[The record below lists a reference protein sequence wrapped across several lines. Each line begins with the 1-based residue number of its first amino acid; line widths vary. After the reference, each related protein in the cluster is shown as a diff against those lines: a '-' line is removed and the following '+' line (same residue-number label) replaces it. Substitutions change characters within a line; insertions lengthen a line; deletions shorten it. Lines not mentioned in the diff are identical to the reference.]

1 MNAIILYGSRY
12 GTAQRY
18 AQALADQTGLPVRP
32 FQQAGDLTV
41 YDTFVYF
48 GSLYAGK
55 ILGLSKTLSAL
66 NPEQVDRLLV
76 ATVGLA
82 DPKVPESVATARSSL
97 DKQIPPALLEKT
109 HHVHLRGCID
119 YEVLTLKH
127 RLMMKG
133 LVSYLKKQ
141 PLEKQTRENRE
152 IIDTYGQKADFVDL
166 SRLDQI
172 LAWLG

>member
-18 AQALADQTGLPVRP
+18 AQALADQTGLPARP
-32 FQQAGDLTV
+32 FQQPGDLTGA
-41 YDTFVYF
+41 DTLVYF

-55 ILGLSKTLSAL
+55 ILGLSKTMAAL
-66 NPEQVDRLLV
+66 DPDRIQRLLV

-82 DPKVPESVATARSSL
+82 DPRVPESMAQVRAYL
-97 DKQIPPALLEKT
+97 EKQVPPALLEKT
-109 HHVHLRGCID
+109 HHVHLRGCLD

-127 RLMMKG
+127 RIMMKG
-133 LVSYLKKQ
+133 LVGYLKKQ
-141 PLEKQTRENRE
+141 PPEKQTRENRE

-166 SRLDQI
+166 RRLDQI

>member
-1 MNAIILYGSRY
+1 
-12 GTAQRY
+12 
-18 AQALADQTGLPVRP
+18 
-32 FQQAGDLTV
+32 
-41 YDTFVYF
+41 
-48 GSLYAGK
+48 
-55 ILGLSKTLSAL
+55 L

-82 DPKVPESVATARSSL
+82 DPKVPESVATALSYL
-97 DKQIPPALLEKT
+97 DKQVPPALLEKT

-141 PLEKQTRENRE
+141 PPEKQTRENRE

-172 LAWLG
+172 LTWLG